1 MVEPQMGGWGAT
13 ADKPGQHAMYSTNH
27 GDTFNCPVEI
37 AEARYGFDI
46 LHKSLNTEQSMMA
59 SKPGGAGVSIAY
71 QMRAPAVLSTGY
83 SHATEPVWST
93 DNGCEGGL
101 NSLTIERSDGRI
113 DSMVYASGQSIEAG
127 DIVHIRTACG
137 GGSQ

>member
-1 MVEPQMGGWGAT
+1 M
-13 ADKPGQHAMYSTNH
+13 
-27 GDTFNCPVEI
+27 
-37 AEARYGFDI
+37 
-46 LHKSLNTEQSMMA
+46 
-59 SKPGGAGVSIAY
+59 SIAY